1 MNSGRWISRLLSL
14 TFLTLA
20 SGTAAMA
27 QFPTHLS
34 GLINDYS
41 PASVKGGPWEMHGTW
56 TLNLRGRWYTGDFST
71 DMTMS
76 DYGTTATGAVDPT
89 QGGQTAHVHHII
101 LVDASVKWMKN
112 EAEIAAAGCPV
123 FAAPTDNNYGF
134 QITGPLRLLT
144 GNGQPAPFDN
154 TSPPQSRLTVLRHR
168 REGRGRISHILE
180 HHAFVWSPGDLA
192 FRRPTDP
199 RRRYLLELTNLR
211 RALVAGEKAG
221 GRGASFGN
229 PWDVD
234 GYSICS

>member
-1 MNSGRWISRLLSL
+1 
-14 TFLTLA
+14 
-20 SGTAAMA
+20 
-27 QFPTHLS
+27 
-34 GLINDYS
+34 
-41 PASVKGGPWEMHGTW
+41 MHGTW

-154 TSPPQSRLTVLRHR
+154 TSPPQSRLTVCVTGVKG
-168 REGRGRISHILE
+168 E
-180 HHAFVWSPGDLA
+180 
-192 FRRPTDP
+192 
-199 RRRYLLELTNLR
+199 
-211 RALVAGEKAG
+211 AGSVTYSNITL
-221 GRGASFGN
+221 SFGA
-229 PWDVD
+229 PATSHFGAQPIHGVVT
-234 GYSICS
+234 YSN